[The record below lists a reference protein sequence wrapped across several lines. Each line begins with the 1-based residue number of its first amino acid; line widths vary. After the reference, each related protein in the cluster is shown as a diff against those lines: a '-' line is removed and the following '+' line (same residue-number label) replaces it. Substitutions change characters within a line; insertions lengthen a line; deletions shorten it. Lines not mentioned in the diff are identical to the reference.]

1 MNRAIGIQRGD
12 SDSPVEA
19 QWGGCESVQV
29 LHIEARHVAV
39 AINNVFRDL
48 GGMVSGF
55 GVSLCVSVPDM
66 VVALSPSCLASS

>member
-1 MNRAIGIQRGD
+1 M
-12 SDSPVEA
+12 
-19 QWGGCESVQV
+19 GGCESGQV
-29 LHIEARHVAV
+29 LHVEARHVAF

-55 GVSLCVSVPDM
+55 GVSLRVSVPDM